1 MTPLVV
7 PAPPLTPAQA
17 ARYARHLSLPGFGS
31 EAQRRLRA
39 AKVLVVGAGGL
50 GAPVLQYL
58 TAAGVGQITVIDDD
72 VVETS
77 NLQRQV
83 LHRQEDL
90 GRPKALS
97 ACDAML
103 RLDPEATVRP
113 IVGRLGPDN
122 ALELFA
128 AHDLVI
134 DGSDNF
140 ATRYLSND
148 AAEIT
153 GTPLVWGT
161 IFRFDGQVSVFW
173 PGQGP
178 MLRDLFP
185 DIPPADSVPNCAEGG
200 VLGAL
205 CGTIGSTMATEA
217 VKVICGIGEPLVG
230 RLMIHDALTCDYRFL
245 RLSADPS
252 REPVTRLADDYA
264 GICEVP
270 GLRGPRASAR
280 ARSGAGAWAGPDPE
294 RHHRDT
300 GRGDHRCRDH
310 RRPAGRRARWR
321 SEAGPAGRPRG
332 VGARHR
338 HPPERPLDATGPD
351 SFRWLGRRRRDP
363 PGCRRRRRLLPLG
376 GALRRGGPAAERRS
390 AGGCVAALP
399 CRRGARV
406 AGDAAVLTLE
416 Y

>member
-1 MTPLVV
+1 MTPLVA

-97 ACDAML
+97 ACDALL
-103 RLDPEATVRP
+103 RLDPEVRVRP
-113 IVGRLGPDN
+113 IVGRLGPAN

-128 AHDLVI
+128 THDLVI

-264 GICEVP
+264 GTCEVP
-270 GLRGPRASAR
+270 GPAAPAQAPGLVPEQAPGPAR
-280 ARSGAGAWAGPDPE
+280 TPNVITGPGSVVEITADRLAEELAGDRRPVLLDVREEWERDIATLPEDRWVTLGRIRSGGWAAVTETLREADDVVVYCRSGVRSAEAVRLLSAGAPE
-294 RHHRDT
+294 GVRL
-300 GRGDHRCRDH
+300 
-310 RRPAGRRARWR
+310 R
-321 SEAGPAGRPRG
+321 S
-332 VGARHR
+332 
-338 HPPERPLDATGPD
+338 L
-351 SFRWLGRRRRDP
+351 
-363 PGCRRRRRLLPLG
+363 
-376 GALRRGGPAAERRS
+376 
-390 AGGCVAALP
+390 AGG
-399 CRRGARV
+399 
-406 AGDAAVLTLE
+406 VLGWPGTPQ